1 MEALTFNFARMW
13 ALVERDL
20 RKFFRSPALMMSSM
34 VFPMMQLIVLG
45 YAFGGK
51 ITNVKVGVVDQDQTV
66 ESWRVRE
73 AFAGVTTGP
82 KMFHAVDYDSMP
94 DAMEDLR
101 SGRIGAVVE
110 IPQKF
115 SRRAFGQNQ
124 PRIALIVDNTDQFVS
139 GSLET
144 ELQGVV
150 DQLNTNLISQ
160 LHAGPAATSQLT
172 TGPLASRLPGTIA
185 LNIVEVYPYIEYIKY
200 LLPGSIA
207 MAIFIVAMIG
217 GGITFIDDKS
227 RGLHEGYLVT
237 PIHKTELVMGLDL
250 AGTVKGLMAGLVIT
264 FVGGLI
270 AGVPGLW
277 EPMKLVYLMIV
288 VAVASLC
295 MISFMFLIM
304 VRIDDPLVPRAIFG
318 VLNTLLFFP
327 SGAIYPT
334 SGFPAWL
341 RWISIVDPFTYT
353 VHALRNLLLRGSG
366 IEGMYRDVLI
376 LAGFSAVM
384 IAGSV
389 ALFKRQI

>member
-1 MEALTFNFARMW
+1 MRIKFYRMW

-34 VFPMMQLIVLG
+34 IFPMMQLIVLG

-51 ITNVKVGVVDQDQTV
+51 ITDVTVGIVDQDHT
-66 ESWRVRE
+66 EMSWQVRE

-82 KMFHAVDYDSMP
+82 KMFHVINYPSMP
-94 DAMEDLR
+94 EAMKDLR
-101 SGRIGAVVE
+101 TGGIGAIVD
-110 IPQKF
+110 IPEKF
-115 SRRAFGQNQ
+115 SRRSYDEDQ
-124 PRIALIVDNTDQFVS
+124 PRLGLIVDNSDQITS
-139 GSLET
+139 SSLES
-144 ELQGVV
+144 ELQSVV
-150 DQLNTNLISQ
+150 DQLNVNMASQ
-160 LHAGPAATSQLT
+160 LNQGPNPEITS
-172 TGPLASRLPGTIA
+172 GPLASRLPGAIA
-185 LNIVEVYPYIEYIKY
+185 LDTVEVYPYVEYIKY

-207 MAIFIVAMIG
+207 MAVFIVAMIG

-237 PIHKTELVMGLDL
+237 PIHKAELVMGLDL
-250 AGTVKGLMAGLVIT
+250 AGTAKGLMAGLVIT
-264 FVGGLI
+264 FIGGMI
-270 AGVPGLW
+270 AGIPQLW
-277 EPMKLVYLMIV
+277 NPIRLFYLMIV

-334 SGFPAWL
+334 YGFPFWL

-353 VHALRNLLLRGSG
+353 VDALRNLLLRGSG
-366 IEGMYRDVLI
+366 IEGIYQDVLI
-376 LAGFSAVM
+376 LVGFAAAM
-384 IAGSV
+384 IAGSI

>member
-1 MEALTFNFARMW
+1 MTFSLSRMW

-51 ITNVKVGVVDQDQTV
+51 ITNVKVGVVDQDHTE
-66 ESWRVRE
+66 ESWQVRE
-73 AFAGVTTGP
+73 ALAGVTTGP
-82 KMFHAVDYDSMP
+82 KMFQAVDYNSMP
-94 DAMEDLR
+94 DAMDDLR
-101 SGRIGAVVE
+101 SGVIGAVVD
-110 IPQKF
+110 IPEKF
-115 SRRAFGQNQ
+115 SRRAYAQDQ

-139 GSLET
+139 SSLES
-144 ELQGVV
+144 ELQSVV
-150 DQLNTNLISQ
+150 DQMNTNLISE
-160 LHAGPAATSQLT
+160 LDVGPVSQLNT
-172 TGPLASRLPGTIA
+172 TGPLASRLPGEIA

-237 PIHKTELVMGLDL
+237 PIHKAELVMGLDL
-250 AGTVKGLMAGLVIT
+250 AGAIKGLMAGLVIT
-264 FVGGLI
+264 FIGGLI
-270 AGVPGLW
+270 AGIPRLW
-277 EPMKLVYLMIV
+277 DPARLIYLMVV

-295 MISFMFLIM
+295 MISFMFLLM

-334 SGFPAWL
+334 YGFPFWL
-341 RWISIVDPFTYT
+341 RWISVIDPFTYT

-366 IEGMYRDVLI
+366 IEGIYRDVLI
-376 LAGFSAVM
+376 LGGFAAVM
-384 IAGSV
+384 IAGSI

>member
-1 MEALTFNFARMW
+1 MTFSFARTW

-34 VFPMMQLIVLG
+34 VFPMMQLIILG

-51 ITNVKVGVVDQDQTV
+51 ITNVTVGIVDQDHT
-66 ESWRVRE
+66 EMSWQVRE

-82 KMFHAVDYDSMP
+82 KMFHVINYPSMP
-94 DAMEDLR
+94 EAMKDLR
-101 SGRIGAVVE
+101 TGGIGAIVD
-110 IPQKF
+110 IPEKF
-115 SRRAFGQNQ
+115 SRRAYDEDQ
-124 PRIALIVDNTDQFVS
+124 PKLGLIVDNTDQITS
-139 GSLET
+139 SSLET
-144 ELQGVV
+144 ELQSVV

-160 LHAGPAATSQLT
+160 FNAGPPAMSQIM
-172 TGPLASRLPGTIA
+172 TGPLASRLPGAVA
-185 LNIVEVYPYIEYIKY
+185 LDTVEVYPYVEYIKY
-200 LLPGSIA
+200 LTPGSIA
-207 MAIFIVAMIG
+207 MAVFIVAMIG

-227 RGLHEGYLVT
+227 RGLHEGYLIT
-237 PIHKTELVMGLDL
+237 PIHKAELVIGLDL
-250 AGTVKGLMAGLVIT
+250 AGTLKGLMAGLVIT
-264 FVGGLI
+264 FIGGLI
-270 AGVPGLW
+270 AGIPGLW
-277 EPMKLVYLMIV
+277 DPLKLIYLVIV
-288 VAVASLC
+288 IAVASLC

-334 SGFPAWL
+334 YGFPAWL
-341 RWISIVDPFTYT
+341 RAISIVDPFTYT
-353 VHALRNLLLRGSG
+353 VDALRNLLLRGSG

>member
-1 MEALTFNFARMW
+1 MNIKFYRMW

-34 VFPMMQLIVLG
+34 IFPMMQLIVLG

-51 ITNVKVGVVDQDQTV
+51 IRDVTVGMVDQDHT
-66 ESWRVRE
+66 EMSWQVQE

-82 KMFHAVDYDSMP
+82 KMFRVINYPSMP
-94 DAMEDLR
+94 EAMKDLR
-101 SGRIGAVVE
+101 TGGIGAIVD

-115 SRRAFGQNQ
+115 SRRAYDEDQ
-124 PRIALIVDNTDQFVS
+124 PRLGLIVDNSDQITS
-139 GSLET
+139 SSLES
-144 ELQGVV
+144 ELQSVV
-150 DQLNTNLISQ
+150 DQLNVNMATQ
-160 LHAGPAATSQLT
+160 LNIGPNPEITS
-172 TGPLASRLPGTIA
+172 GPLASRLPGAIA
-185 LNIVEVYPYIEYIKY
+185 LDTVEVYPYVEYVKY

-207 MAIFIVAMIG
+207 MAVFIVAMIG

-237 PIHKTELVMGLDL
+237 PIHKAELVMGLDL
-250 AGTVKGLMAGLVIT
+250 AGTAKGLMAGFVIT
-264 FVGGLI
+264 FIGGLI
-270 AGVPGLW
+270 AGIPDLW
-277 EPMKLVYLMIV
+277 NPLRLFYLMIV

-334 SGFPAWL
+334 YGFPFWL
-341 RWISIVDPFTYT
+341 RWISVVDPFTYT
-353 VHALRNLLLRGSG
+353 VDALRNLLLRGSG
-366 IEGMYRDVLI
+366 VEGIYQDVII
-376 LAGFSAVM
+376 LVGFSAAM
-384 IAGSV
+384 IAGSI